1 MYNYCDKG
9 YDNTNKKI
17 DDFLK
22 KHPYCYIQG
31 PTGPKGETGAK
42 GDRGDIGPATIKV
55 GTAETVSEL

>member
-42 GDRGDIGPATIKV
+42 GDREMLVLQLLK
-55 GTAETVSEL
+55 

>member
-17 DDFLK
+17 NDFSK

-31 PTGPKGETGAK
+31 PTARCNKSSIYIFK
-42 GDRGDIGPATIKV
+42 W
-55 GTAETVSEL
+55 